1 LPDPFDRFTEVLY
14 ELASAQ
20 AQATEKLGALADAQ
34 RQNTLQFTRHLA
46 SHEKLLRELVKAQTS
61 TFQAVTATGKQVS
74 ALATSLGY
82 PLENAAL
89 KALPALIQRDLNITV
104 HGRLQGRKWVTNK
117 EGKSIE
123 VDIFGKGS
131 KDGQDVV
138 IIGESK
144 SQLSVPD
151 VRTFEGTR
159 IRGFVGVF
167 KEEIVPVL
175 ATHRITSARVA
186 QLAENWGIAIFYS
199 YDF

>member
-1 LPDPFDRFTEVLY
+1 MPDPFDRLIQVLY

-34 RQNTLQFTRHLA
+34 RENTRQFAGHLA
-46 SHEKLLRELVKAQTS
+46 SHEDLLRELVKAQTS

-74 ALATSLGY
+74 SLATSLGY

-89 KALPALIQRDLNITV
+89 KALPTLLQRDLQIMV
-104 HGRLQGRKWVTNK
+104 HNRLTREWVNNW
-117 EGKSIE
+117 EGKSVQ
-123 VDIFGKGS
+123 VDIFGRGSMKG
-131 KDGQDVV
+131 QEVV
-138 IIGESK
+138 IIGETK
-144 SQLSVPD
+144 SQLSVRD
-151 VRTFEGTR
+151 VNHFQKER
-159 IRGFVGVF
+159 IQRFKSVF